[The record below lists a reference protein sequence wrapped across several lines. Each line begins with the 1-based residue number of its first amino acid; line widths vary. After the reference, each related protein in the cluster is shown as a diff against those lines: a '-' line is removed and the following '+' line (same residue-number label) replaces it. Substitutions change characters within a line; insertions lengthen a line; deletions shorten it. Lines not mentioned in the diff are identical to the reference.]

1 MPAAGAAEAAIF
13 KKARPEKQGTEK
25 ENPKR
30 LQADLL
36 LNSAKKPDRRAF
48 PLPGFLFCPSVQ
60 PSSGKRAR
68 APPSGSAL
76 VLWGNHKIK

>member
-13 KKARPEKQGTEK
+13 KKARPEKQGGEK

-36 LNSAKKPDRRAF
+36 LNSAKSQTEGVFLLPD
-48 PLPGFLFCPSVQ
+48 FLFCPSV
-60 PSSGKRAR
+60 
-68 APPSGSAL
+68 
-76 VLWGNHKIK
+76 